1 MNEQLRVLRKE
12 GAMKEIGRREFMKK
26 VAIVGGVMATGDAL
40 LHRPSEAAPSAG
52 QVEVLYLGHSTF
64 RITSTTGKVIVI
76 DPFLTK
82 NPRTPTKYKDLKV
95 LGKVD
100 LILVT
105 HGHGD
110 HITDLPEL
118 AKISGAV
125 VVGNHELAI
134 NLVSLGFLDGAKTI
148 FMNKGG
154 TVAPL
159 GPGIKV
165 HMVAAE
171 HSSSVDLMA
180 IKPDATG
187 VRCIAGGTSVGYV
200 LEFENGFK
208 IYNTGDTDVFG
219 DMVFINK
226 FFKPDLALVCIGGH
240 FTMDPEHAAY
250 ALREL
255 IQPKQVIATHYG
267 TYPVINRTP
276 AELKAALGNAPIKV
290 LDVKAGEAVK
300 F

>member
-1 MNEQLRVLRKE
+1 MQLLCKE
-12 GAMKEIGRREFMKK
+12 EAMKEIDRRDFMKK
-26 VAIVGGVMATGDAL
+26 VAIGGAVLAIGDAL
-40 LHRPSEAAPSAG
+40 LNKPLEAAASAG
-52 QVEVLYLGHSTF
+52 QVEVLWLGHSTF
-64 RITSTTGKVIVI
+64 RITSTMGKVIVI
-76 DPFLTK
+76 DPFLMK
-82 NPRTPTKYKDLKV
+82 NPRTPAKYKDLKA

-105 HGHGD
+105 HGHID
-110 HITDLPEL
+110 HIGDLPNL
-118 AKISGAV
+118 AKLTGAMV
-125 VVGNHELAI
+125 VANHELSN
-134 NLVSLGFLDGAKTI
+134 NLVSLGFLDAAKTI

-165 HMVAAE
+165 HMVAAD
-171 HSSSVDLMA
+171 HSSSVDLKA
-180 IKPDATG
+180 IKSDATG
-187 VRCIAGGTSVGYV
+187 VRHIIGGVAVGFV
-200 LEFENGFK
+200 LELENGFK
-208 IYNTGDTDVFG
+208 IYDTGDTDVFG
-219 DMVFINK
+219 DMALISR

-255 IQPKQVIATHYG
+255 IRPKQVIPIHYG

-276 AELKAALGNAPIKV
+276 AELKAALGDAPIKV
-290 LDVKAGEAVK
+290 LDVKPGEAVK